1 LRIIFSA
8 RLRDLIYMPVVHL
21 RVNPMADDKRNVPVA
36 GSATPSSEGDVSRFL
51 ETVRSMQPAV
61 PRNEGRGRLL
71 FAMDATMSRQP
82 TWDKALQIQAEMFN
96 ETARIGGL
104 DVQLVY
110 FRGFGE
116 CRASKWVSE
125 PEGLARFMTSV
136 ECRGGNTQIAR
147 VLTHILK
154 EGRSR
159 RINAAVLV
167 GDAMEERIDDL
178 CTKAGEIGLLGV
190 PVFTFQEGHDLAAER
205 AFREISRL
213 TRGAWSRFDSNSAR
227 QLRELLSAV
236 AVYAAGGRQALTDYS
251 RRSGSGALLLEQLK

>member
-1 LRIIFSA
+1 
-8 RLRDLIYMPVVHL
+8 
-21 RVNPMADDKRNVPVA
+21 MADDKRNVPVA
-36 GSATPSSEGDVSRFL
+36 GATAPSSDGDVSKFL
-51 ETVRSMQPAV
+51 ETVRSVQPAV
-61 PRNEGRGRLL
+61 SRADGRGRLL

-82 TWDKALQIQAEMFN
+82 TWDKALQIQSEMFH
-96 ETARIGGL
+96 ETSRIGGL

-125 PEGLARFMTSV
+125 PDGLARFMTSV

-147 VLTHILK
+147 VLSHILK

-159 RINAAVLV
+159 RINAAVFV

-178 CTKAGEIGLLGV
+178 CAKAGEIGLLGV
-190 PVFTFQEGHDLAAER
+190 PVFTFQEGHDVAAER
-205 AFREISRL
+205 AFKEISRL
-213 TRGAWSRFDSNSAR
+213 TRGSWSRFDANSAR
-227 QLRELLSAV
+227 QLRELLAAV

>member
-1 LRIIFSA
+1 
-8 RLRDLIYMPVVHL
+8 
-21 RVNPMADDKRNVPVA
+21 MADDKRNVPVA
-36 GSATPSSEGDVSRFL
+36 GSSGAIASSEGDVSKFL
-51 ETVRSMQPAV
+51 ETVRAMQPTV
-61 PRNEGRGRLL
+61 TRGDSRARLL

-82 TWDKALQIQAEMFN
+82 TWDKALQIQAEMFR

-125 PEGLARFMTSV
+125 PEALAKFMTSV
-136 ECRGGNTQIAR
+136 ECRGGNTQISR
-147 VLTHILK
+147 VLAHILQ

-159 RINAAVLV
+159 KINAAVYV

-178 CTKAGEIGLLGV
+178 CSKAGEIGLLGI
-190 PVFTFQEGHDLAAER
+190 PVFTFQEGRDPVAER
-205 AFREISRL
+205 TFKEIARL
-213 TRGAWSRFDSNSAR
+213 TRGAWSRFDSSSAR

-236 AVYAAGGRQALTDYS
+236 AVYAAGGRGALIDYS
-251 RRSGSGALLLEQLK
+251 RRSGGGTLLLEQLK